1 MSGGG
6 TASGGKDI
14 KASGLDEIAQGITL
28 SLAELK
34 GLGVDSLAGVGRGF
48 SNLELS
54 GLQLGHEALT
64 AKFTSFC
71 ERWEWAVRFLVA
83 EGNAFAEDVGLSA
96 GTLYETDQYVGGA
109 LKVGFNSVAGNPYA
123 SEDSVTQQSWDQLR
137 HSSQDAMTHPDYS
150 GKSFDEAWQ
159 NAKQSAKDAGRDVMT
174 GSIGLPPG
182 VTVDE
187 LNHATGADDGYNRML
202 DDMWGP
208 SPEERAKAAEQ
219 RGER

>member
-6 TASGGKDI
+6 DGKDI
-14 KASGLDEIAQGITL
+14 EASGLDGIAKGITL
-28 SLAELK
+28 TLAELK

-71 ERWEWAVRFLVA
+71 ERWEWGVRALVA

-109 LKVGFNSVAGNPYA
+109 LKVGYNSLAGDPYA
-123 SEDSVTQQSWDQLR
+123 SEDTVTKQSWDQLQQGSR
-137 HSSQDAMTHPDYS
+137 DALTHPDYS
-150 GKSFDEAWQ
+150 GESFQQAWQ
-159 NAKQSAKDAGRDVMT
+159 HAEQSAKDAGRDVMT
-174 GSIGLPPG
+174 GSLGLPPG

-187 LNHATGADDGYNRML
+187 LNRATGADDGYDRML

-208 SPEERAKAAEQ
+208 SPEERARAAGQ
-219 RGER
+219 GGEG